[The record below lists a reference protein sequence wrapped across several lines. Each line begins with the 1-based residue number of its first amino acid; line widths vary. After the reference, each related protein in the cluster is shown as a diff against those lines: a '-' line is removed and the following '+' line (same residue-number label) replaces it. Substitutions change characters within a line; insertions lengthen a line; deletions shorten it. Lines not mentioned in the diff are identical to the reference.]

1 MKMKTHL
8 NILMVA
14 FLIFASV
21 PACILTSAPMPSS
34 PAPSLQPS
42 ASSPEIVPTRDS
54 QVLGD
59 LGSISYTLDTARQV
73 SQTFYFLTGG
83 DIVLTTSDANG
94 YGWML
99 SIPADALF
107 LNETISMTPFATL
120 DVSRSGA
127 KLISGVLLEPDGLQF
142 TDVVRLSVTAPSDKP
157 GVGLIYSMNQDGS
170 NVAFAPT
177 TNTSSGK
184 TAVAEIWHFSSAGTD
199 SADHGGNNTMESLQK
214 WAYEDFIAALDA
226 GEEFIKNPPRP
237 PEAPQI
243 SMFCRGTEHNPEL
256 EEAYEYMR
264 DFTDPYTEI
273 VRVILA
279 AEKNMLLKGVATEAD
294 KARAL
299 NVIVKIYTIEKNN
312 VLVFGRQYA
321 QDKPPDRLVT
331 LIPTALQ
338 VEKQIQLLTGEDT
351 GTSLLPYA
359 TYWAETIRDY
369 YLNELKTKHDYRA
382 WPGVFFLEKN
392 VALLGGTDRFQ
403 ELMETMT
410 FEVILDTSFDGT
422 WYSSGNLYATGH
434 VEQNADVMGLKLETS
449 SIDFWGDLDNLQL
462 KVKTGTFTNPTG
474 AHSVPSPYT
483 GTMWL
488 KNWDACVTKTFDV
501 VLSGFSGI
509 EDVEGRNAA
518 GAASR
523 AALKQYW
530 WEAGFFMFTVPMQN
544 LNKTLGDQNFSGSGS
559 AGEGAFTGSGNIHI
573 VIKHTP

>member
-1 MKMKTHL
+1 
-8 NILMVA
+8 
-14 FLIFASV
+14 
-21 PACILTSAPMPSS
+21 
-34 PAPSLQPS
+34 
-42 ASSPEIVPTRDS
+42 
-54 QVLGD
+54 VLGD

-73 SQTFYFLTGG
+73 SQTFDFLTGG
-83 DIVLTTSDANG
+83 DIVLTTTDANG

-107 LNETISMTPFATL
+107 LNETITMTPFATL
-120 DVSRSGA
+120 DVSQSEA
-127 KLISGVLLEPDGLQF
+127 KLISGVQLEPDGLQF

-157 GVGLIYSMNQDGS
+157 GVGLIFSMNQDGS

-177 TNTSSGK
+177 TNTSGGK
-184 TAVAEIWHFSSAGTD
+184 MAIADIWHFSSAGTD
-199 SADHGGNNTMESLQK
+199 NADHGGNDTLESLQAR
-214 WAYEDFIAALDA
+214 AYEDFIAALDA

-264 DFTDPYTEI
+264 DFTDPYREV

-279 AEKNMLLKGVATEAD
+279 AEKNMLLKNVATEAD
-294 KARAL
+294 WARAV
-299 NVIVKIYTIEKNN
+299 NVIVEILNIEKNN

-338 VEKQIQLLTGEDT
+338 VEYQTKLISGDEDVM
-351 GTSLLPYA
+351 GPSLLPYV
-359 TYWAETIRDY
+359 TGWAETIRDY

-382 WPGVFFLEKN
+382 WPGVFFLERN
-392 VALLGGTDRFQ
+392 VALLSGTDRFQ
-403 ELMETMT
+403 ELISTMT
-410 FEVILDTSFDGT
+410 FEVLLDTSFDGT

-434 VEQNADVMGLKLETS
+434 VEQNADVKDLKLETS
-449 SIDFWGDLDNLQL
+449 GIDFWGDLDDLQL

-474 AHSVPSPYT
+474 TYPVPSPYN
-483 GTMWL
+483 GQVWL
-488 KNWDACVTKTFDV
+488 KNFDACVTKSFDV
-501 VLSGFSGI
+501 VISGFSGI
-509 EDVEGRNAA
+509 EDVKGDRNVA
-518 GAASR
+518 GAASM
-523 AALKQYW
+523 AGFKQYW
-530 WEAGFFMFTVPMQN
+530 WKGGFFMFTIPIKN
-544 LNKTLGDQNFSGSGS
+544 LDANMGEQTFTGSGS